1 MGEKTAGITGAC
13 DTELR
18 SFGFTLQGATWSHPY

>member
-1 MGEKTAGITGAC
+1 MGEKTAGITGGC

-18 SFGFTLQGATWSHPY
+18 RSGFTLPGATWPHPY